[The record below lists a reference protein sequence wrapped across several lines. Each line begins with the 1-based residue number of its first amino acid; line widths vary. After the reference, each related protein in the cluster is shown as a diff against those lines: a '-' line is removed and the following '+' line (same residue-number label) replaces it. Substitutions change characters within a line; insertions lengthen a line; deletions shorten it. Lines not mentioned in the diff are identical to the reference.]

1 MAGIPHRRPRL
12 DDVAAKVG
20 VSTGTVSL
28 VLSNAPGPSA
38 ATRERVMAAAAELGY
53 RPDRTASLL
62 ARRRAHLLGV
72 MLDVRSTFHAELVA
86 ELHDAA
92 EAAGYDVLLST
103 VTPTRDARRAIETL
117 RRLAVR
123 GVGAPRAG
131 RPDRAADHA
140 RRADPRGRRGPEAAL
155 ARPSTWCAPPTTHG
169 VTAAVEHLVE
179 LGHRDIAFVDGGSGD
194 HRQRPSCA
202 ATCGRCAAHGLED
215 RVRVLAGGPDRG
227 GRDLGRAGGWPA
239 ATTRPP
245 RWSPTTTGS
254 RSACSTAWLRAG
266 VAVPEEVSVVGYDD
280 SPSAQLPHVDLTTVS
295 QDTRRAG
302 RERRAGR
309 RRTPR
314 RWRARRRGRSCSSPA
329 SSYVG
334 PRRRRGQAQRLT
346 RSAVNGAAARS
357 TAP

>member
-1 MAGIPHRRPRL
+1 MAGTPHRRPRL

-103 VTPTRDARRAIETL
+103 VTPTRDSRRAIETL
-117 RRLAVR
+117 VDSRCEALVLLGPDAPTSRLTTLGEQIPVVVVGRRLRSTTLDVVR
-123 GVGAPRAG
+123 T
-131 RPDRAADHA
+131 AD
-140 RRADPRGRRGPEAAL
+140 D
-155 ARPSTWCAPPTTHG
+155 HG

-179 LGHRDIAFVDGGSGD
+179 LGHRDIAFVDGGQGTIATDRRSGYL
-194 HRQRPSCA
+194 RAMRK
-202 ATCGRCAAHGLED
+202 HGLED
-215 RVRVLAGGPDRG
+215 RVRVLAGGQTEVAGTSAAKEVAGSDHPPTAVATYNDRVA
-227 GRDLGRAGGWPA
+227 LGLLDGL
-239 ATTRPP
+239 
-245 RWSPTTTGS
+245 
-254 RSACSTAWLRAG
+254 LRAG

-280 SPSAQLPHVDLTTVS
+280 SPSAHLPHVDLTTVS
-295 QDTRRAG
+295 QDTRGQAENAVQAAV
-302 RERRAGR
+302 ERLDGARTTPR
-309 RRTPR
+309 QVVLEPRLVVRRTTSAP
-314 RWRARRRGRSCSSPA
+314 RARTE
-329 SSYVG
+329 
-334 PRRRRGQAQRLT
+334 LT

-357 TAP
+357 KAP

>member
-1 MAGIPHRRPRL
+1 MTGIPRRRPRL

-103 VTPTRDARRAIETL
+103 VTPTRDSRRAIETL
-117 RRLAVR
+117 VDSRCEALVLLAPDAPTPRLTTLGEQIPVVVVGRRLRSTTLDVVR
-123 GVGAPRAG
+123 TADDHGVG
-131 RPDRAADHA
+131 
-140 RRADPRGRRGPEAAL
+140 
-155 ARPSTWCAPPTTHG
+155 
-169 VTAAVEHLVE
+169 AAVEHLVE
-179 LGHRDIAFVDGGSGD
+179 LGHRDIAFVDGGQGTIATDRRSGYL
-194 HRQRPSCA
+194 RAMR
-202 ATCGRCAAHGLED
+202 RHGLED
-215 RVRVLAGGPDRG
+215 RVRVLAGDQTEVAGTSAAKDLVDGDHPPTAVVTYNDRVA
-227 GRDLGRAGGWPA
+227 LGLLDGL
-239 ATTRPP
+239 
-245 RWSPTTTGS
+245 
-254 RSACSTAWLRAG
+254 LRAG

-280 SPSAQLPHVDLTTVS
+280 SPSAHLPHVDLTTVS
-295 QDTRRAG
+295 QDTRRQAENAVQAAVERLDAG
-302 RERRAGR
+302 RTTPRQVVLEPRLVV
-309 RRTPR
+309 RRTTSVP
-314 RWRARRRGRSCSSPA
+314 RARA
-329 SSYVG
+329 
-334 PRRRRGQAQRLT
+334 ALT
-346 RSAVNGAAARS
+346 RGAVNGAAARS

>member
-1 MAGIPHRRPRL
+1 MAGTPHRRPRL

-103 VTPTRDARRAIETL
+103 VTPTRDSRRAIETL
-117 RRLAVR
+117 VDSRCEALVLLGPDAPTARLTTLGEQIPVVVVGRRLRSTTLDVVR
-123 GVGAPRAG
+123 T
-131 RPDRAADHA
+131 AD
-140 RRADPRGRRGPEAAL
+140 D
-155 ARPSTWCAPPTTHG
+155 HG

-179 LGHRDIAFVDGGSGD
+179 LGHRDIAFVDGGQGTIATDRRSGYL
-194 HRQRPSCA
+194 RAMR
-202 ATCGRCAAHGLED
+202 RHGLED
-215 RVRVLAGGPDRG
+215 RVRVLAGAQTEVAGTAAAKEVVGSDRAPTAVVTYND
-227 GRDLGRAGGWPA
+227 RVALGLLDGL
-239 ATTRPP
+239 
-245 RWSPTTTGS
+245 
-254 RSACSTAWLRAG
+254 LRAG
-266 VAVPEEVSVVGYDD
+266 VAVPEEMSVVGYDD
-280 SPSAQLPHVDLTTVS
+280 SPSAHLPHVDLTTVS
-295 QDTRRAG
+295 QDTRRQAENAVQAAVERLDGG
-302 RERRAGR
+302 RTTPRQVVLEPRLVVRRTTAAPRAG
-309 RRTPR
+309 TE
-314 RWRARRRGRSCSSPA
+314 
-329 SSYVG
+329 
-334 PRRRRGQAQRLT
+334 LT